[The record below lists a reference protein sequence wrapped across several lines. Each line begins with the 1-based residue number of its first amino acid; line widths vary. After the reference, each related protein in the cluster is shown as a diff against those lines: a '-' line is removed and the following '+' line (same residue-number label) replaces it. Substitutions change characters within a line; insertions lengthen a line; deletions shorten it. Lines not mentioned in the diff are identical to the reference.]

1 MREHVLRCSG
11 TVYRYSYER
20 DDQPRIVR
28 ILQFCFFTPQGGDG
42 GDEEGGGGEGEGE
55 TGAPPRCAR
64 GMGRADRNSSH
75 APSIVLNLPLSGRW
89 PG

>member
-42 GDEEGGGGEGEGE
+42 GDEEGGGGRGREKRARHPAVREVWGGL
-55 TGAPPRCAR
+55 TGTQVTRR
-64 GMGRADRNSSH
+64 RSY
-75 APSIVLNLPLSGRW
+75 
-89 PG
+89 